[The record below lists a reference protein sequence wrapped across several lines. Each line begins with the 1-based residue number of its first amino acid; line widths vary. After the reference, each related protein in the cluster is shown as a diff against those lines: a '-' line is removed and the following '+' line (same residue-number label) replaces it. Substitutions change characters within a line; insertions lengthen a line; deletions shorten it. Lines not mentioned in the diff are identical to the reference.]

1 MPDRGQKTEPPTP
14 RKIERARR
22 EGQFVVS
29 REFVGAL
36 HFLAFVI
43 VVTAWSAGWLAETA
57 EACRW
62 VLRKAFRAELGL
74 RETERLLAGLIRRS
88 LVPLA
93 ATGVIVA
100 GAALLAHLTITRFGF
115 SWKRLAPDAQ
125 RLAIRPRLEE
135 LFRNNVA
142 GLFKAV
148 LLLPIFA
155 WVVYYTAK
163 ENLAAFLMLPLAAI
177 PAGVRIVAASI
188 ADLLWKTAAVLLV
201 LGVVDLARQ
210 RRRYLENL
218 KMSRQELRDEIREL
232 EGHPQVRLRI
242 RRLMRERLRRRMLR
256 EVPKATAVVVNPTH
270 YAVALRYSMETMRA
284 PVVVA
289 KGKNWLARKIRELAV
304 AYEVPVIENPPLARA
319 LYEAAEVGQE
329 IPSHLY
335 RAVAEILAYVYRLLN
350 GRLPG

>member
-14 RKIERARR
+14 RKIEKARR

-36 HFLAFVI
+36 HFAAFVMA
-43 VVTAWSAGWLAETA
+43 VTAWTAGWLTDTA

-62 VLRKAFRAELGL
+62 VFRQAFRSELGL
-74 RETERLLAGLIRRS
+74 KGTEQILAGLARRT
-88 LVPLA
+88 LIPLA
-93 ATGVIVA
+93 VAAALVA
-100 GAALLAHLTITRFGF
+100 GTALLAHLAVTRFGF
-115 SWKRLAPDAQ
+115 SLKRLAPDAQ

-148 LLLPIFA
+148 LLLPVFA
-155 WVVYYTAK
+155 MVIYYTAQ
-163 ENLAAFLMLPLAAI
+163 ENLAAFLMLPLASV
-177 PAGVRIVAASI
+177 PAGLKVVAASI
-188 ADLLWKTAAVLLV
+188 EVLLWKTAAVLLV
-201 LGVVDLARQ
+201 LGLVDLARQ
-210 RRRYLENL
+210 RRRYHENL

-242 RRLMRERLRRRMLR
+242 RRLLRERLRRRMLR
-256 EVPKATAVVVNPTH
+256 EVPKATAVIVNPTH

-284 PVVVA
+284 PVVIA
-289 KGKNWLARKIRELAV
+289 KGKNWLARKIREIAV
-304 AYEVPVIENPPLARA
+304 AHQVPVIENPPLAQA
-319 LYEAAEVGQE
+319 LYQAAEVGQE

-335 RAVAEILAYVYRLLN
+335 RAVAEILAYIYRLLN